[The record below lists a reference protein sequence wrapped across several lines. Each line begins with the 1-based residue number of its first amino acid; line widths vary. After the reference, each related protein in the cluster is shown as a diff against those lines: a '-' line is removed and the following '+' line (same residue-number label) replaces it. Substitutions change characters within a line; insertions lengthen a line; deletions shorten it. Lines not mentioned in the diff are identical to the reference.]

1 MRAYIE
7 YKYKIKEKLDLLSYQ
22 EYRSVLHVIPKAL
35 KIHQRTFL
43 RYIYTRIN
51 DNYSMPADHL
61 ARLARFFNCKIEDLL
76 NFEPQPM
83 TLKEM
88 KKQTKIEVAKRFNL
102 VK

>member
-1 MRAYIE
+1 MDTKKE
-7 YKYKIKEKLDLLSYQ
+7 YKYRIKEKLDLLSHN
-22 EYRSVLHVIPKAL
+22 EYKSALVILPKAL
-35 KIHQRTFL
+35 KIHQRTFF
-43 RYIYTRIN
+43 RYLYTKVHES
-51 DNYSMPADHL
+51 YSMPADHL

-88 KKQTKIEVAKRFNL
+88 KEQKKIEVAKRFNL

>member
-22 EYRSVLHVIPKAL
+22 EYKAVLHIMPKAL
-35 KIHQRTFL
+35 MIHQRTFL

-51 DNYSMPADHL
+51 DNYSMPVDHV
-61 ARLARFFNCKIEDLL
+61 ARLARFFNCKIEDML
-76 NFEPQPM
+76 NFEPQPL
-83 TLKEM
+83 TLKVVKE
-88 KKQTKIEVAKRFNL
+88 KNKFEVAKRFNL